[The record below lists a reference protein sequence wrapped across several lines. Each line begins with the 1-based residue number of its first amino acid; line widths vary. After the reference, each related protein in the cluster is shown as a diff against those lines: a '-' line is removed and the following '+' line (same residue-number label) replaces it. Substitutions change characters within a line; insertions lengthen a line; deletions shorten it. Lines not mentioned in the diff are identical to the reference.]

1 MSNNPPLTNEQIQ
14 ALIEK
19 EQISVKPTTKANA
32 APVPKSKNTGMMEP
46 ETVEL
51 NDIEKKI
58 RQIQKGSEFKM
69 KLSAPQIARVAREA
83 EALNLDWRDYLKK
96 KITDTLLEGT
106 VGRSV
111 VTGPSFA
118 KAGKI
123 KGPSKFIPNRTGK

>member
-1 MSNNPPLTNEQIQ
+1 
-14 ALIEK
+14 
-19 EQISVKPTTKANA
+19 
-32 APVPKSKNTGMMEP
+32 
-46 ETVEL
+46 
-51 NDIEKKI
+51 
-58 RQIQKGSEFKM
+58 M

-83 EALNLDWRDYLKK
+83 EAVGLDWRDYLKK
-96 KITDTLLEGT
+96 KITDELLEGT